1 MSTPVD
7 LLVHPIGELAT
18 PDCNGPARGHSLGN
32 IKRIR
37 DAAVAVSGGKVVA
50 AGPAQQVLD
59 QIDSSEAVVVDA
71 SRKVV
76 TPGLVD
82 PHTHLIFE
90 GNRSNEFLMRC
101 AGKTY
106 AEIANAGGGIVASM
120 SATRN
125 ASLEALVASGQRRLR
140 RMLATGTTTC
150 EVKTGYGLDT
160 ESELR
165 MLQAIVLLAQTQH
178 CIDLI
183 PTFMPAHAFPPN
195 ADRQKYIDEIVNVM
209 LPRAVQLVNEASNGR
224 KVDLYNDV
232 FCDQGYFTLEET
244 RKILEAGAKIGCRS
258 KVHSDEFAS
267 LGATALAAEIGA
279 ASADHLLN
287 ISDEDIARIAK
298 SNTVGVLLPGTSFF
312 LNLKEHAPARKLI
325 DSGAIVALGT
335 DFNPGSCHISSLP
348 FIWGLACLHLKMSVE
363 EALGALTINAAHA
376 VGRGD
381 TIGQLT
387 PGRVADMVL
396 YDVEKLEEIPY
407 NIGWNPVSLVIKNGR
422 VVFQKGNE

>member
-1 MSTPVD
+1 VTAID

-18 PDCNGPARGHSLGN
+18 PDCNGPARGHSLGK

-37 DAAVAVSGGKVVA
+37 DAAVAVAGGKIVA
-50 AGPAQQVLD
+50 AGPAKQVLD
-59 QIDSSEAVVVDA
+59 QVNTRDALVVDA

-125 ASLEALVASGQRRLR
+125 ATLEQLVASGRRRLK
-140 RMLATGTTTC
+140 RMLSTGTTTC
-150 EVKTGYGLDT
+150 EVKTGYGLSAD
-160 ESELR
+160 SELR
-165 MLQAIVLLAQTQH
+165 MLQAIMLLQQTQQ

-183 PTFMPAHAFPPN
+183 PTFMPAHAFPPQS
-195 ADRQKYIDEIVNVM
+195 DRQKYIDDIITDM
-209 LPRAVQLVNEASNGR
+209 LPRAVRLVQEADNG
-224 KVDLYNDV
+224 KKTTLFNDV
-232 FCDQGYFTLEET
+232 FCDQGYFTLDET
-244 RKILEAGAKIGCRS
+244 RRILEEGVKLGCKP

-267 LGATALAAEIGA
+267 LGATALAADIGA

-287 ISDEDIARIAK
+287 ITDEDIARLGK
-298 SNTVGVLLPGTSFF
+298 SNTAAVLLPGTSFF
-312 LNLKEHAPARKLI
+312 LNLSDHAPARKLI
-325 DSGAIVALGT
+325 DAGAIVALGT

-363 EALGALTINAAHA
+363 EALSALTINSAHA

-387 PGRVADMVL
+387 PGRAADIVL
-396 YDVEKLEEIPY
+396 YEVEALEEIPY
-407 NIGWNPVSLVIKNGR
+407 NIGWNPVCLVIKNGR
-422 VVFQKGNE
+422 VVYQKNGE

>member
-1 MSTPVD
+1 VPSVD

-18 PDCNGPARGHSLGN
+18 PDCNGPARGLSLGK

-37 DAAVAVSGGKVVA
+37 DAAVAVSDGKVVA
-50 AGPAQQVLD
+50 AGPASQVLD

-125 ASLEALVASGQRRLR
+125 ATLEALVTSGRKRLR
-140 RMLATGTTTC
+140 RMLATGTTTA
-150 EVKTGYGLDT
+150 EVKTGYGLDAD
-160 ESELR
+160 SELR
-165 MLQAIVLLAQTQH
+165 MLQAIMLLAQTQQ

-183 PTFMPAHAFPPN
+183 PTFMPAHAFPPKV
-195 ADRQKYIDEIVNVM
+195 DRQKYIDDIINDM
-209 LPRAVQLVNEASNGR
+209 LPRAVQLVKEADNGR
-224 KVDLYNDV
+224 KTTLFNDV

-244 RKILEAGAKIGCRS
+244 RAILEAGSKIGCKP
-258 KVHSDEFAS
+258 KVHSDEFVS
-267 LGATALAAEIGA
+267 LGATALAAELGA

-287 ISDEDIARIAK
+287 ITDEDISRLAASK
-298 SNTVGVLLPGTSFF
+298 TVAVLLPGTSFF
-312 LNLKEHAPARKLI
+312 LNLRDHAPARKMI
-325 DSGAIVALGT
+325 DAGVIVALGT

-363 EALGALTINAAHA
+363 EALSALTINSAHA

-387 PGRVADMVL
+387 PGKAADIVV

-407 NIGWNPVSLVIKNGR
+407 NLGWNPVSLVIKNGR
-422 VVFQKGNE
+422 VVYQKNAE

>member
-1 MSTPVD
+1 MTAVD

-18 PDCNGPARGHSLGN
+18 PDCKGPARGHSLGKV
-32 IKRIR
+32 KRIR
-37 DAAVAVSGGKVVA
+37 DAAIAVAGGKVIA
-50 AGPAQQVLD
+50 AGPAKHVLD
-59 QIDSSEAVVVDA
+59 QIDSRDALIVDA

-106 AEIANAGGGIVASM
+106 AEIATAGGGIVASM

-125 ASLEALVASGQRRLR
+125 ASLEQLVASGRRRLK
-140 RMLATGTTTC
+140 RMLSTGTTTC
-150 EVKTGYGLDT
+150 EVKTGYGLSAD
-160 ESELR
+160 SELR
-165 MLQAIVLLAQTQH
+165 MLQAIMLLQQTQQ
-178 CIDLI
+178 CIDLV
-183 PTFMPAHAFPPN
+183 PTFMPAHAFPPQV
-195 ADRQKYIDEIVNVM
+195 DREKYINDIVDDM
-209 LPRAVQLVNEASNGR
+209 LPRAVRLVQEASNG
-224 KVDLYNDV
+224 KKLTLFNDV
-232 FCDQGYFTLEET
+232 FCDKGYFTLDES
-244 RKILEAGAKIGCRS
+244 RRILEAGAKLGCKA

-267 LGATALAAEIGA
+267 LGATALAADIGA

-287 ISDEDIARIAK
+287 ITDDDIARLAA
-298 SNTVGVLLPGTSFF
+298 SNTAAVLLPGTSFF
-312 LNLKEHAPARKLI
+312 LNLPEHAPARKLI
-325 DSGAIVALGT
+325 DAGAIVALGT

-348 FIWGLACLHLKMSVE
+348 FIWGLACLHLKMTVE
-363 EALGALTINAAHA
+363 EALSALTINSAHA

-387 PGRVADMVL
+387 PGRAADIVL
-396 YDVEKLEEIPY
+396 YDVEALEEIPY

-422 VVFQKGNE
+422 IVYQKNGE

>member
-1 MSTPVD
+1 VPRPVD

-18 PDCNGPARGHSLGN
+18 PDCNGPARGHSLGK
-32 IKRIR
+32 IKRYR
-37 DAAVAVSGGKVVA
+37 DAAIAVSEGKIVA
-50 AGPAQQVLD
+50 AGPAQQVLS
-59 QIDSSEAVVVDA
+59 QIDATEAVVVDA

-82 PHTHLIFE
+82 PHTHLVFE

-125 ASLEALVASGQRRLR
+125 ATLEALVTSGRKRLR

-150 EVKTGYGLDT
+150 EVKTGYGLDAD
-160 ESELR
+160 SELR
-165 MLQAIVLLAQTQH
+165 MLQAIMLLAQTQQ

-183 PTFMPAHAFPPN
+183 PTFMPAHAFPPKV
-195 ADRQKYIDEIVNVM
+195 DRQEYIDSIVNDM
-209 LPRAVQLVNEASNGR
+209 LPRAAQLVEEAGSGR
-224 KVDLYNDV
+224 KITLYNDV
-232 FCDQGYFTLEET
+232 FCDQGYFTLDET
-244 RKILEAGAKIGCRS
+244 RTILEAGLKVGCKP
-258 KVHSDEFAS
+258 KVHSDEFVS
-267 LGATALAAEIGA
+267 LGATALAAEMGA

-287 ISDEDIARIAK
+287 ISDEDIARLAA
-298 SNTVGVLLPGTSFF
+298 SNTVAVLLPGTSFF
-312 LNLKEHAPARKLI
+312 LNLKDHAPARKMI
-325 DSGAIVALGT
+325 DKGAIVALGT

-363 EALGALTINAAHA
+363 EALSALTINAAYA

-387 PGRVADMVL
+387 PGKAADIVL
-396 YDVEKLEEIPY
+396 YEVDRLEEIPY
-407 NIGWNPVSLVIKNGR
+407 NVGWNPVCLVIKNGR
-422 VVFQKGNE
+422 VVYQKNAE